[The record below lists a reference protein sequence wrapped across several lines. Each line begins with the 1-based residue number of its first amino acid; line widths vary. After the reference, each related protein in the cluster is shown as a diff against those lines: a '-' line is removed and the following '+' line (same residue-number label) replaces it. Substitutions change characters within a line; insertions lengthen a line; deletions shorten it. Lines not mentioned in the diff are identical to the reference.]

1 MHVNTSN
8 SDPLSADLMAMLI
21 LEEAGFQAINNIT
34 TKRGS
39 HWPLKGHKVDD
50 DDAELMWAGAVKNK
64 RKRRRRMEKEGEEEE
79 KEEEE
84 EKKERKRRKC
94 GSISNKFHLY

>member
-1 MHVNTSN
+1 MHMTFSN

-21 LEEAGFQAINNIT
+21 SEEAGFQEIDSIT
-34 TKRGS
+34 TKTGS

-64 RKRRRRMEKEGEEEE
+64 RKRKRKEKEGEEEE